1 MNQLV
6 HDGRFGQADFVVV
19 PASRLRRA
27 TGKHCCNDACDA
39 RKRTASHAAKTAA
52 GDHGSYVHPSPWSQI
67 MAISTDAKI
76 AARHEPASPTLSEL
90 ESQIKE
96 KLHFTQHAALR
107 CVTYSIEGDTVIL
120 FGRVPSY
127 YLKQLA
133 QVKVTCVPGIE
144 RVDNRIEVAVS

>member
-1 MNQLV
+1 M
-6 HDGRFGQADFVVV
+6 
-19 PASRLRRA
+19 AS
-27 TGKHCCNDACDA
+27 
-39 RKRTASHAAKTAA
+39 
-52 GDHGSYVHPSPWSQI
+52 
-67 MAISTDAKI
+67 STDSKI
-76 AARHEPASPTLSEL
+76 AAQQEQVSSSLSDL
-90 ESQIKE
+90 EQQIKE

-107 CVTYSIEGDTVIL
+107 CVTFSIDGDTVVL

>member
-1 MNQLV
+1 M
-6 HDGRFGQADFVVV
+6 
-19 PASRLRRA
+19 A
-27 TGKHCCNDACDA
+27 T
-39 RKRTASHAAKTAA
+39 
-52 GDHGSYVHPSPWSQI
+52 
-67 MAISTDAKI
+67 STDEKF
-76 AARHEPASPTLSEL
+76 AAEQDRMSLPLSEV

-107 CVTYSIEGDTVIL
+107 CVTYSIDGDTVVL

>member
-1 MNQLV
+1 MK
-6 HDGRFGQADFVVV
+6 
-19 PASRLRRA
+19 RRR
-27 TGKHCCNDACDA
+27 NDACDA
-39 RKRTASHAAKTAA
+39 KELIASRAAKTAA
-52 GDHGSYVHPSPWSQI
+52 GDHGSYVQPSLWSRI
-67 MAISTDAKI
+67 MAISTDAKLSAQND
-76 AARHEPASPTLSEL
+76 AALNDPVSPVLSDVEA
-90 ESQIKE
+90 QIKE

-107 CVTYSIEGDTVIL
+107 CVTYSIEGDTVVL

>member
-1 MNQLV
+1 
-6 HDGRFGQADFVVV
+6 
-19 PASRLRRA
+19 
-27 TGKHCCNDACDA
+27 
-39 RKRTASHAAKTAA
+39 
-52 GDHGSYVHPSPWSQI
+52 
-67 MAISTDAKI
+67 MAMPTDAKI
-76 AARHEPASPTLSEL
+76 AAQDDTAQDDPVCPSLSDL
-90 ESQIKE
+90 EAQVKE

-107 CVTYSIEGDTVIL
+107 CVTYSIEGDTVVL

>member
-1 MNQLV
+1 
-6 HDGRFGQADFVVV
+6 
-19 PASRLRRA
+19 
-27 TGKHCCNDACDA
+27 
-39 RKRTASHAAKTAA
+39 
-52 GDHGSYVHPSPWSQI
+52 
-67 MAISTDAKI
+67 MAMPIDAKI
-76 AARHEPASPTLSEL
+76 AALSDAIQNDAALNDPVSSTLSDVEA
-90 ESQIKE
+90 QIKE

-107 CVTYSIEGDTVIL
+107 CVTYSIEGDTVVL